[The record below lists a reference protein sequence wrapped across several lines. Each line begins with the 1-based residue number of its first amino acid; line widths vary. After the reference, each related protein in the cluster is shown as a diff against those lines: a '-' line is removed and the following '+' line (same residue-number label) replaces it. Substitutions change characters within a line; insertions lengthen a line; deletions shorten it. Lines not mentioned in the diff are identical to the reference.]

1 MSVKEQFKAGL
12 DFSRNY
18 TSGLFANFETDDE
31 WVFQVHP
38 KANHALWCLGHIAY
52 ADNFF
57 ISLIDAEKAKAN
69 KFFSEV
75 FGKGSEPVSDISK
88 YPALEEVMAFF
99 NERRE
104 TLLSVIDSL
113 SEEDFDKAIEGEIG
127 DRFPTVG
134 AVCSTAIW
142 HETLHAGQASIA
154 HRGLNKS
161 PVMG

>member
-1 MSVKEQFKAGL
+1 MSMKEQFKAGL
-12 DFSRNY
+12 NFSRNY
-18 TSGLFANFETDDE
+18 TMGLFAKFESADE

-57 ISLIDAEKAKAN
+57 ISLIDSEKINVPENYSKI
-69 KFFSEV
+69 
-75 FGKGSEPVSDISK
+75 FGKGSEPVGDASK
-88 YPALEEVMAFF
+88 YPVTEEVMAVF

-104 TLLSVIDSL
+104 VLLSIIDAL
-113 SEEDFDKAIEGEIG
+113 SEEDFGKAIEGEVG
-127 DRFPTVG
+127 NKFPTIG
-134 AVCSTAIW
+134 AVCSAAIW

-154 HRGLNKS
+154 HRGLKKA